1 MNSKFLCNL
10 SINEIKNITHLD
22 ISNNQWSVIKPNI
35 KTFEDIGVW
44 FDIINKSFKKI
55 EDNSNSELFKVAA
68 AECLPDNISEETRNY
83 GV

>member
-35 KTFEDIGVW
+35 KTFEDIGVGLISLIKVLKKLK
-44 FDIINKSFKKI
+44 IIQI
-55 EDNSNSELFKVAA
+55 Q
-68 AECLPDNISEETRNY
+68 NY
-83 GV
+83 LK